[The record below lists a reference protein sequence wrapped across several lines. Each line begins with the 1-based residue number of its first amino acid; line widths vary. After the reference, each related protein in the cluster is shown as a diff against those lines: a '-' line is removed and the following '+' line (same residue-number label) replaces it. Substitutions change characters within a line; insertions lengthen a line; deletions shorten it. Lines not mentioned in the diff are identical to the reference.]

1 MIFSSFVRIH
11 STGKCSNQLSIIPSM
26 LTKREN
32 WNILRNLPLFTHFPC
47 ATEFLSTEGSKM
59 SNVNRFERGEK
70 AARRREKRQQ
80 EQSLTV
86 MDDAPKKKKESE
98 DLERDFDG
106 EEIAAGV
113 K

>member
-1 MIFSSFVRIH
+1 
-11 STGKCSNQLSIIPSM
+11 
-26 LTKREN
+26 
-32 WNILRNLPLFTHFPC
+32 
-47 ATEFLSTEGSKM
+47 M

-113 K
+113 KKYIRADVPVLETSSKVAKKEKKKKHGMGWIQCSHRSFFLFLLSFFFFFFLFGGSV